1 MLLQGK
7 RLIQFF
13 LPFLPVADITS
24 GIYRIGAIILYDT
37 FWSLGVIFLPSLAAF
52 FNNWTFI
59 YLGITFPTLIL
70 TLLLQWTPESPR
82 WLLKNGDDKVVKH
95 VAEIVRKGAAIND
108 RLDKIPADFEQQ
120 LENLRTKMK
129 SAPAPAK
136 WLELWKGPRAKVHMI
151 AAHLALAAFIINFMG
166 MLLNIRSFGR
176 DYLIPNTVA
185 MGK

>member
-1 MLLQGK
+1 M
-7 RLIQFF
+7 
-13 LPFLPVADITS
+13 
-24 GIYRIGAIILYDT
+24 
-37 FWSLGVIFLPSLAAF
+37 IFLPSLASF

-82 WLLKNGDDKVVKH
+82 WLLKNDKDDKVVDR
-95 VAEIVRKGAAIND
+95 VAAIIRNGAAIND
-108 RLDKIPADFEQQ
+108 RLSYIPEDFHQQ
-120 LENLRTKMK
+120 LRNLRGKLK

-136 WLELWKGPRAKVHMI
+136 WLDLWKGPRAKVHMV

-176 DYLIPNTVA
+176 DYLIPNTIA
-185 MGK
+185 MGKD